1 MKPEYSFIYQNK
13 YLNIDEC
20 REKKRREEKQLQVQ
34 ESDSLRAGV
43 TGKEMTVLATRPPR
57 RLTTKST
64 LKIVGRPFRN
74 TRSERAMKK
83 AQVSQ
88 QYTNTRNTL
97 FLKSSFELGWG
108 TDQLSLSVTCHC
120 RASKAWVRL

>member
-97 FLKSSFELGWG
+97 FLKNFF
-108 TDQLSLSVTCHC
+108 
-120 RASKAWVRL
+120 